1 MQCNVGTTDR
11 IIRAIAGA
19 AVLAWGITNGNVIAD
34 VVGVVLLGTAILK
47 FCPAYLPFKL
57 NTCGK

>member
-11 IIRAIAGA
+11 ILRGIIGA
-19 AVLAWGITNGNVIAD
+19 AALAWGISNGNVIAD
-34 VVGVVLLGTAILK
+34 IIGVVLLGTAILK

>member
-19 AVLAWGITNGNVIAD
+19 AALAWGISNGNVIAD
-34 VVGVVLLGTAILK
+34 VIGVVLLGTAILK

>member
-1 MQCNVGTTDR
+1 MQCNIGTTDR
-11 IIRAIAGA
+11 ILRAIVGA
-19 AVLAWGITNGNVIAD
+19 AVLAWGISNGNVIAD
-34 VVGVVLLGTAILK
+34 IVGVVLLGTAILK

>member
-11 IIRAIAGA
+11 IIRAIVGAGA
-19 AVLAWGITNGNVIAD
+19 LAWGISNGNVIAD
-34 VVGVVLLGTAILK
+34 VVGVVLLGTAVLK

-57 NTCGK
+57 NSCGK

>member
-19 AVLAWGITNGNVIAD
+19 AALAWGITNGNIIAD
-34 VVGVVLLGTAILK
+34 IVGVVLLGTAILK

>member
-11 IIRAIAGA
+11 IIRAIVGAGA
-19 AVLAWGITNGNVIAD
+19 LAWGISNGNVIAD

-57 NTCGK
+57 NSCGK

>member
-19 AVLAWGITNGNVIAD
+19 AALAWGITNGNVIAD
-34 VVGVVLLGTAILK
+34 IIGVVLLGTAILK

-57 NTCGK
+57 NSCGK

>member
-19 AVLAWGITNGNVIAD
+19 AALAWGISNGNVIAD

>member
-19 AVLAWGITNGNVIAD
+19 AALAWGITSGNIIAD
-34 VVGVVLLGTAILK
+34 IVGVVLLGTAILK